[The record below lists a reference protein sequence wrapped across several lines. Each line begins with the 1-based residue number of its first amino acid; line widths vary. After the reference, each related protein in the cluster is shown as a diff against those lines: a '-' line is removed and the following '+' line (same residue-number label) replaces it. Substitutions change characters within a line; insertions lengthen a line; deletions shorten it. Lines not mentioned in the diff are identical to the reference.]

1 MITITHA
8 TRFTFTGQ
16 SVQVVIEQTNEGISF
31 VVNNNEFD
39 GRTWKPVFNGNLK
52 ADEVIELHKGINS
65 FIEKTNLEKPF

>member
-16 SVQVVIEQTNEGISF
+16 SVQVVIEQTNEGISI

-39 GRTWKPVFNGNLK
+39 GKTWKPVFNGNLK
-52 ADEVIELHKGINS
+52 SDEVIELHKGIDS